1 MLAIR
6 NKQTELTVTPGQE
19 SRYVIEDESFPEWGD
34 DTPAILIA
42 PQISLRCPVYCEGRS
57 IIIELNA
64 LDCTFPQPSCG
75 FSVSVFWNGEMHR
88 VASGYLRRQKK

>member
-6 NKQTELTVTPGQE
+6 NKQIELHVTPGE
-19 SRYVIEDESFPEWGD
+19 ECKHVIDDESYPEWGD
-34 DTPAILIA
+34 CPAILIA

-57 IIIELNA
+57 VVLELNA
-64 LDCTFPQPSCG
+64 LDCTFPQLSCG
-75 FSVSVFWNGEMHR
+75 FSVSVYWNREMHR